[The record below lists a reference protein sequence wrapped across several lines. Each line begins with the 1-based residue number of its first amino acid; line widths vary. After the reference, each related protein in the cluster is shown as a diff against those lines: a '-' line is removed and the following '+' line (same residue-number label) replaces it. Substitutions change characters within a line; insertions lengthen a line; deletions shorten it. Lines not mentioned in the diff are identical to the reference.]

1 MNLARQINQLLDEI
15 LAINKV
21 RDIKLKKHRSKVE
34 QEDIEDLSCGEI
46 TKREQEINKITNNG
60 KNIRDIFTN
69 YYYVNDLLQDK
80 EIVRIQMNQQSFCEG
95 ITGNPNN

>member
-69 YYYVNDLLQDK
+69 YYYVNDMLQDK

>member
-1 MNLARQINQLLDEI
+1 MNLARQINQLLDEK

-69 YYYVNDLLQDK
+69 YYYVNDMLQDK

>member
-60 KNIRDIFTN
+60 KNIRDVFTN

-80 EIVRIQMNQQSFCEG
+80 EIVKSQINQQSFCEG

>member
-60 KNIRDIFTN
+60 QNIRDTFTN
-69 YYYVNDLLQDK
+69 DYYINDVMQDK
-80 EIVRIQMNQQSFCEG
+80 EITAKIKSENFMNE
-95 ITGNPNN
+95 ITGNLNN

>member
-69 YYYVNDLLQDK
+69 YYYVNDMLQDK
-80 EIVRIQMNQQSFCEG
+80 EIVRIQMNQLSFCEG

>member
-46 TKREQEINKITNNG
+46 AGNK
-60 KNIRDIFTN
+60 
-69 YYYVNDLLQDK
+69 
-80 EIVRIQMNQQSFCEG
+80 
-95 ITGNPNN
+95 

>member
-15 LAINKV
+15 LEINKV
-21 RDIKLKKHRSKVE
+21 RDVKLKKHRSKLE

-80 EIVRIQMNQQSFCEG
+80 EIVRI
-95 ITGNPNN
+95 

>member
-60 KNIRDIFTN
+60 KNIRDVFTN
-69 YYYVNDLLQDK
+69 YYYVNDMLQDK

>member
-15 LAINKV
+15 LEINKV
-21 RDIKLKKHRSKVE
+21 RDVKLKKHRSKLE

-95 ITGNPNN
+95 ITGSPNN